1 MHKGEV
7 VQLLQSHLVNA
18 RGVHSHVG
26 SGATTAVT
34 VLSPQVTPDQGTIQG
49 NGTTVGEE
57 ESPSQVPSLDLPLS
71 G

>member
-1 MHKGEV
+1 VHIGEV

-34 VLSPQVTPDQGTIQG
+34 VLSPQVTPR
-49 NGTTVGEE
+49 NN
-57 ESPSQVPSLDLPLS
+57 LR
-71 G
+71 